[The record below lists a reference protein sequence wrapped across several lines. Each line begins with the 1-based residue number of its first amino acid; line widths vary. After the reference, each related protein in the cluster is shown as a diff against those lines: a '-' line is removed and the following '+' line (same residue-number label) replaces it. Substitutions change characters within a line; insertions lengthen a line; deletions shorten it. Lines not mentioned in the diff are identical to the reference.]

1 MTILR
6 TAHDG
11 CWELATN
18 SWGTFLR
25 QIPDPDADTII
36 TDEQLK
42 GFELRGDITPIPA
55 DLWQRWVQLCFQMTE
70 KDRRN
75 LEVSCR
81 LLRHEEDRSRWR
93 ILVPQQE
100 VSGASVRVAS
110 FDKAIDIESGELI
123 EHYPPAGWIPCG
135 SSHSHNTMSSFFS
148 GTDDKFELGDP
159 GLHIVVGDINTT
171 TRQYS
176 LKASITANHRR
187 FLIPH
192 DAVIDTTPIPDTKPH
207 PSVLEIIKLE
217 TPKWQPLAPAKGAA
231 TYSWLPKG
239 QPSAQRPSSWTSSW
253 HDLYGDAW
261 FDDDDLLATTAA
273 NTPAAGS
280 PVDALR
286 SAIGALLSG
295 TPGGAF
301 SQEDV
306 NQLEELH
313 WQLTDL
319 LSDLVNETWDDPT
332 ETPETADDHTLLH
345 L

>member
-6 TAHDG
+6 TATDG

-18 SWGTFLR
+18 AWGTFLR

-42 GFELRGDITPIPA
+42 GFELRDDITPIPA
-55 DLWQRWVQLCFQMTE
+55 SLWQRWVQLCFQMTE

-81 LLRHEEDRSRWR
+81 LLRHEDDRSRWR

-100 VSGASVRVAS
+100 VSGASVRVSS
-110 FDKAIDIESGELI
+110 FDQAIDIETGEVVTS
-123 EHYPPAGWIPCG
+123 YPPAGWIPCG

-159 GLHIVVGDINTT
+159 GLHVVVGDIDTV
-171 TRQYS
+171 TRKYT
-176 LKASITANHRR
+176 LKASVTANHRR

-192 DAVIDTTPIPDTKPH
+192 QQVIDTTPVEDTKPH
-207 PSVLEIIKLE
+207 PAVLDAIQLE
-217 TPKWQPLAPAKGAA
+217 APRWHPLVAGNGTPD
-231 TYSWLPKG
+231 YSWLPKRNA
-239 QPSAQRPSSWTSSW
+239 PQRPSSWTSGW
-253 HDLYGDAW
+253 HGLYGDAW
-261 FDDDDLLATTAA
+261 FDEDDLLATTQTPNPNHSPIDTLRAA
-273 NTPAAGS
+273 ITG
-280 PVDALR
+280 
-286 SAIGALLSG
+286 LLSG
-295 TPGGAF
+295 NPGGTY
-301 SQEDV
+301 SQGDI

-319 LSDLVNETWDDPT
+319 LNDLVNETWEHTIDQPTAHDD
-332 ETPETADDHTLLH
+332 TLLH
-345 L
+345 H

>member
-25 QIPDPDADTII
+25 QIPDPDADTVI

-42 GFELRGDITPIPA
+42 GFELRDDITPIPA

-70 KDRRN
+70 RDKRN

-81 LLRHEEDRSRWR
+81 LLRHEDDRSQWR

-100 VSGASVRVAS
+100 VSGASVRVSS
-110 FDKAIDIESGELI
+110 FDKAIDIATGEVI

-159 GLHIVVGDINTT
+159 GLHVVIGDINTT
-171 TRQYS
+171 KRNYT
-176 LKASITANHRR
+176 LKASVTANHRR

-192 DAVIDTTPIPDTKPH
+192 DAVIDTTPVPDVKPH

-217 TPKWQPLAPAKGAA
+217 TPKWQPLVA
-231 TYSWLPKG
+231 TGSPSYSWLPKR
-239 QPSAQRPSSWTSSW
+239 QSAPPAGSWHDHW
-253 HDLYGDAW
+253 HDLYGGAW
-261 FDDDDLLATTAA
+261 FDDDDLVATGQGTP
-273 NTPAAGS
+273 PAAS
-280 PVDALR
+280 PVDGLR
-286 SAIGALLSG
+286 AAIGALLK
-295 TPGGAF
+295 PGPGHTYN
-301 SQEDV
+301 QRDI

-319 LSDLVNETWDDPT
+319 LNDLVNETWEDTID
-332 ETPETADDHTLLH
+332 TPQTAHDHSLLH
-345 L
+345 H